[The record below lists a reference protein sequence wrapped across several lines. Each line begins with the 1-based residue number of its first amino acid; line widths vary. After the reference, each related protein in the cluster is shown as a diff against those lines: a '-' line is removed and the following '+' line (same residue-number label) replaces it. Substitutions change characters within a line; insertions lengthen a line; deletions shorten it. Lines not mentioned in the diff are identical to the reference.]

1 MQSII
6 LLRKE
11 KDLSD
16 IPRIKQAHQKDIASS
31 SVKTKIIFIYRIEK
45 PHASLHSIHHNIHM
59 CKHIRKGIFC
69 CAAECVGA
77 SLNIFPA
84 ML

>member
-45 PHASLHSIHHNIHM
+45 PHASLHSIHSINM
-59 CKHIRKGIFC
+59 CKHIVVPERYFLLRC
-69 CAAECVGA
+69 
-77 SLNIFPA
+77 
-84 ML
+84 